1 MTEFSFDKAEPFRL
15 CRELAEYRKQQGI
28 TQRELAQRTGLQ
40 RNQVCR
46 IEQGYYS
53 VGMDIFASLAAALGK
68 RIVFEDK

>member
-1 MTEFSFDKAEPFRL
+1 MTEYHFDKSERLRL
-15 CRELAEYRKQQGI
+15 CRELAEFRKQQGI

-53 VGMDIFASLAAALGK
+53 VGMDILASLADALGK
-68 RIVFEDK
+68 RIVLEDK